1 MELNNLSVKQLKQV
15 ISEASSALN
24 SRQKVEKAMIEIE
37 RVAKKYKLSK
47 DELKTLL
54 VSVQSSKAVSTSKP
68 KSGRAKVEPK
78 YQSQDGSKKWTGRGR
93 APNWVV
99 EICRSKGL
107 TVEGFKSDSRFVI
120 QSSTLNSG
128 GLNSSTL
135 N

>member
-1 MELNNLSVKQLKQV
+1 MELTNLNAKQLKQV

-24 SRQKVEKAMIEIE
+24 RRQKVEKAMIEIE

-78 YQSQDGSKKWTGRGR
+78 YQSQDGSKKWTGRRVDISVGAELGKFAGPERGR
-93 APNWVV
+93 PW
-99 EICRSKGL
+99 L
-107 TVEGFKSDSRFVI
+107 T
-120 QSSTLNSG
+120 L
-128 GLNSSTL
+128 L
-135 N
+135 

>member
-1 MELNNLSVKQLKQV
+1 MELANLNAKQLKQV

-24 SRQKVEKAMIEIE
+24 RRQKVEKAMVEIQ

-47 DELKTLL
+47 EELKTAL

-68 KSGRAKVEPK
+68 KSARAKVEPK

-93 APNWVV
+93 APSWVV

-107 TVEGFKSDSRFVI
+107 TVEGFKSDSRFLI
-120 QSSTLNSG
+120 QSTTP
-128 GLNSSTL
+128 NSSTTD
-135 N
+135 